1 MKLAA
6 DYQGQGE
13 LGVGEAG
20 RLSGR
25 PGDHDLVGQE
35 MDAFSLGSPPR
46 DTHVSRG
53 SGRDGEARD
62 WEIPK
67 AGTITHI
74 IT

>member
-1 MKLAA
+1 M
-6 DYQGQGE
+6 G
-13 LGVGEAG
+13 AG

-35 MDAFSLGSPPR
+35 MDALSLGSPR
-46 DTHVSRG
+46 DTHVPRG

-62 WEIPK
+62 WEIVK

>member
-1 MKLAA
+1 M
-6 DYQGQGE
+6 
-13 LGVGEAG
+13 
-20 RLSGR
+20 R